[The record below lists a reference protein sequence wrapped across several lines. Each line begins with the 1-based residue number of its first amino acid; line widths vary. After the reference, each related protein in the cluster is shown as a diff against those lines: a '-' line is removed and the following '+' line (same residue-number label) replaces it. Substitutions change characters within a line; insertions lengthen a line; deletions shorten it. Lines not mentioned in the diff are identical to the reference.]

1 MGPPPKPA
9 PKARAPLSRLDQ
21 LLVARGLAEDLHTA
35 QAFVLAGQ
43 VVVGEQRVDK
53 PGAPT
58 RDDAPL
64 RLIGAKAGPYVSRGG
79 LKLQSALE
87 ALNIDVTGL
96 DCLDV
101 GASTGGFADCLLQ
114 RGAARVVALDV
125 GYGLLADKLRR
136 DPRVTPLERT
146 HARDLK
152 AEQLPFAPQLITVD
166 LSFIGVA
173 GLLAVL
179 LGALA
184 PGGRLLLMVKP
195 QFEAARGEVPNGG
208 VIRDEALRQA
218 IAQRVVAAAQQLGAA
233 VLGQADSAVTG
244 PAGNREIFLLLALSS
259 AKGDNTCPPVQ
270 PA

>member
-1 MGPPPKPA
+1 MGHPPKP
-9 PKARAPLSRLDQ
+9 RASHPRLDQ

-35 QAFVLAGQ
+35 QALVLAGQ

-58 RDDAPL
+58 REDAPL
-64 RLIGAKAGPYVSRGG
+64 RLTGVKQGPYVSRGG

-87 ALNIDVTGL
+87 ALQVDVAGL

-101 GASTGGFADCLLQ
+101 GASTGGFTDCLLQ
-114 RGAARVVALDV
+114 RGATRVVALDV

-136 DPRVTPLERT
+136 DPRVIPLERT
-146 HARDLK
+146 HIRDLRPGM
-152 AEQLPFAPQLITVD
+152 LPFAPQLITVD

-173 GLLAVL
+173 NLLAVL

-184 PGGRLLLMVKP
+184 PAGRLLLMVKP
-195 QFEAARGEVPNGG
+195 QFEAARGEVPSGG

-218 IAQRVVAAAQQLGAA
+218 IAQRVVVAAQQLGAV
-233 VLGQADSAVTG
+233 VLGQADSGVAG
-244 PAGNREIFLLLALSS
+244 PAGNREIFLLLAL
-259 AKGDNTCPPVQ
+259 APPKGDNTCPPPQ
-270 PA
+270 QA